1 MQIIILN
8 MLFIIVFFIIGNYFF
23 NIALNQNVSKKYIM
37 RSVTQE
43 DINEENTNKKIGER
57 WIKVFAKEEEII
69 SKDNIKL
76 HGYKIVNPIRK
87 SNVWVILVHGYMGS
101 SYEMSGFA
109 KEYINMGYNVF
120 LIDLRAHGKSE
131 GKYIGMGWKDRLD
144 LKEWINK
151 ICTDEPECKI
161 ILYGVSMG
169 AATVMMTT
177 GEKLPKNVKAC
188 IEEAKQLIHEEKD
201 EEMKQFLKAE
211 MEENEAKLPDY
222 EERMKILLLPR
233 DPMDDKDIMLE
244 IRGGAG
250 GDEANIFAGDLMRMY
265 MRYADKMGWQT
276 QILSKTDCEAGGVS
290 EVIISMKGDSIY
302 SRLKYESGVHRVQ
315 RVPATESQGR
325 VHTSTAT
332 VAVMPEVD
340 DVEVELNMNDVEI
353 STARS
358 GGAGGQNVN
367 KVETAARVFH
377 KPTGIMIFCTEER
390 SQLQNKERALQIL
403 KAKLYD
409 MEVQK
414 QMQEITDLR
423 RSQVGTGDRSE
434 RIRTYNFPQ
443 GRLTDHRIG
452 QNLNVWT
459 VIDGDLDELINLLVE
474 YDQKLKLEKL
484 AEVNT

>member
-1 MQIIILN
+1 MKDMLDKILQIEQKYMELGETLSNTAVIQDYNKFKEL
-8 MLFIIVFFIIGNYFF
+8 
-23 NIALNQNVSKKYIM
+23 SKQRKSM
-37 RSVTQE
+37 
-43 DINEENTNKKIGER
+43 EETVELYHEWKKATDAITE
-57 WIKVFAKEEEII
+57 AKE
-69 SKDNIKL
+69 
-76 HGYKIVNPIRK
+76 
-87 SNVWVILVHGYMGS
+87 
-101 SYEMSGFA
+101 
-109 KEYINMGYNVF
+109 
-120 LIDLRAHGKSE
+120 LIWA
-131 GKYIGMGWKDRLD
+131 
-144 LKEWINK
+144 
-151 ICTDEPECKI
+151 
-161 ILYGVSMG
+161 
-169 AATVMMTT
+169 
-177 GEKLPKNVKAC
+177 
-188 IEEAKQLIHEEKD
+188 EKD
-201 EEMKQFLKAE
+201 EEMKAFLKSE
-211 MEENEAKLPDY
+211 MEENEAKIPDL
-222 EERMKILLLPR
+222 EEKMKVLLLPR

-244 IRGGAG
+244 IRGSAG

-265 MRYADKMGWQT
+265 LKFADKQGWQT

-340 DVEVELNMNDVEI
+340 DVEVEINPNDIEM

-367 KVETAARVFH
+367 KVETAARLFH

-390 SQLQNKERALQIL
+390 SQLQNKERAMQIL

-409 MEVQK
+409 LEVQK
-414 QMQEITDLR
+414 QTQEITDLR

-459 VIDGDLDELINLLVE
+459 AIDGDLDDLLTLLIE

-484 AEVNT
+484 AQG

>member
-1 MQIIILN
+1 MKDMLDKILQIEKRYIELGETLSDPAVIQDYNKFRDLSKQRKS
-8 MLFIIVFFIIGNYFF
+8 MEETVALYYEWKKATDA
-23 NIALNQNVSKKYIM
+23 IA
-37 RSVTQE
+37 
-43 DINEENTNKKIGER
+43 D
-57 WIKVFAKEEEII
+57 AKEM
-69 SKDNIKL
+69 L
-76 HGYKIVNPIRK
+76 H
-87 SNVWVILVHGYMGS
+87 
-101 SYEMSGFA
+101 
-109 KEYINMGYNVF
+109 
-120 LIDLRAHGKSE
+120 SE
-131 GKYIGMGWKDRLD
+131 NDD
-144 LKEWINK
+144 
-151 ICTDEPECKI
+151 
-161 ILYGVSMG
+161 
-169 AATVMMTT
+169 
-177 GEKLPKNVKAC
+177 
-188 IEEAKQLIHEEKD
+188 
-201 EEMKQFLKAE
+201 EMKALIKAE
-211 MEENEAKLPDY
+211 IEENEAKIPEY
-222 EERMKILLLPR
+222 EERMKVLLLPR

-250 GDEANIFAGDLMRMY
+250 GDEANIFAGDLARMY
-265 MRYADKMGWQT
+265 MRYADKQGWQT
-276 QILSKTDCEAGGVS
+276 QVLSKTECEAGGVS
-290 EVIISMKGDSIY
+290 EIIISIKGDAVY
-302 SRLKYESGVHRVQ
+302 SQLKYESGVHRVQ

-340 DVEVELNMNDVEI
+340 DVEVELNMNDIEI
-353 STARS
+353 TTARS

-443 GRLTDHRIG
+443 GRLTDHRINH
-452 QNLNVWT
+452 NLNVWT
-459 VIDGDLDELINLLVE
+459 VIDGELDELIKLLME

-484 AEVNT
+484 AEVG

>member
-1 MQIIILN
+1 MADTVNL
-8 MLFIIVFFIIGNYFF
+8 YCEW
-23 NIALNQNVSKKYIM
+23 KKA
-37 RSVTQE
+37 V
-43 DINEENTNKKIGER
+43 D
-57 WIKVFAKEEEII
+57 A
-69 SKDNIKL
+69 
-76 HGYKIVNPIRK
+76 
-87 SNVWVILVHGYMGS
+87 
-101 SYEMSGFA
+101 
-109 KEYINMGYNVF
+109 
-120 LIDLRAHGKSE
+120 
-131 GKYIGMGWKDRLD
+131 
-144 LKEWINK
+144 
-151 ICTDEPECKI
+151 
-161 ILYGVSMG
+161 
-169 AATVMMTT
+169 
-177 GEKLPKNVKAC
+177 
-188 IEEAKQLIHEEKD
+188 IEEAKQLIHAEKD
-201 EEMKQFLKAE
+201 EEMKAFLKAE
-211 MEENEAKLPDY
+211 MEENEAKLPKY
-222 EERMKILLLPR
+222 EERMKVLLLPR

-250 GDEANIFAGDLMRMY
+250 GDEANIFAGDLARMY
-265 MRYADKMGWQT
+265 LKYADKQGWST
-276 QILSKTDCEAGGVS
+276 QILSKTECEAGGYS
-290 EVIISMKGDSIY
+290 EIIISIKGDAVY

-315 RVPATESQGR
+315 RVPETESQGR

-340 DVEVELNMNDVEI
+340 DVEIEI
-353 STARS
+353 KPEDIEMSTARS

-367 KVETAARVFH
+367 KVETAARLFH

-459 VIDGDLDELINLLVE
+459 AIDGDLDELINLLIE

-484 AEVNT
+484 AQTD

>member
-1 MQIIILN
+1 MKDMLDKIVQIE
-8 MLFIIVFFIIGNYFF
+8 
-23 NIALNQNVSKKYIM
+23 KKY
-37 RSVTQE
+37 
-43 DINEENTNKKIGER
+43 NELGETLSDPAVIQDYNRFRDLSKQRKSMEETVHLYYEWKKATDAIAE
-57 WIKVFAKEEEII
+57 AKEM
-69 SKDNIKL
+69 L
-76 HGYKIVNPIRK
+76 H
-87 SNVWVILVHGYMGS
+87 
-101 SYEMSGFA
+101 
-109 KEYINMGYNVF
+109 
-120 LIDLRAHGKSE
+120 SE
-131 GKYIGMGWKDRLD
+131 NDD
-144 LKEWINK
+144 
-151 ICTDEPECKI
+151 
-161 ILYGVSMG
+161 
-169 AATVMMTT
+169 
-177 GEKLPKNVKAC
+177 
-188 IEEAKQLIHEEKD
+188 
-201 EEMKQFLKAE
+201 EMKALIKAE
-211 MEENEAKLPDY
+211 IEENEAKIPEF
-222 EERMKILLLPR
+222 EEKMKILLLPR

-250 GDEANIFAGDLMRMY
+250 GDEANIFAGDLARMY
-265 MRYADKMGWQT
+265 MRYADKQGWQT
-276 QILSKTDCEAGGVS
+276 QVLSKTECEAGGVS
-290 EVIISMKGDSIY
+290 EIIISIKGDAVY

-340 DVEVELNMNDVEI
+340 DVEVELNMNDIEI
-353 STARS
+353 TTARS

-443 GRLTDHRIG
+443 GRLTDHRINH
-452 QNLNVWT
+452 NLNVWT
-459 VIDGDLDELINLLVE
+459 VIDGELDELIKLLME

-484 AEVNT
+484 AEVN

>member
-1 MQIIILN
+1 MLDKIIQIE
-8 MLFIIVFFIIGNYFF
+8 
-23 NIALNQNVSKKYIM
+23 KKY
-37 RSVTQE
+37 
-43 DINEENTNKKIGER
+43 NELGETLSDPAVIQDYNRFRDLSKQRKSMEETVHLYYEWKKATDAIAE
-57 WIKVFAKEEEII
+57 AKEM
-69 SKDNIKL
+69 L
-76 HGYKIVNPIRK
+76 H
-87 SNVWVILVHGYMGS
+87 
-101 SYEMSGFA
+101 
-109 KEYINMGYNVF
+109 
-120 LIDLRAHGKSE
+120 SE
-131 GKYIGMGWKDRLD
+131 NDD
-144 LKEWINK
+144 
-151 ICTDEPECKI
+151 
-161 ILYGVSMG
+161 
-169 AATVMMTT
+169 
-177 GEKLPKNVKAC
+177 
-188 IEEAKQLIHEEKD
+188 
-201 EEMKQFLKAE
+201 EMKALIKAE
-211 MEENEAKLPDY
+211 IEENEAKIPEF
-222 EERMKILLLPR
+222 EEKMKILLLPR

-250 GDEANIFAGDLMRMY
+250 GDEANIFAGDLARMY
-265 MRYADKMGWQT
+265 MRYADKQGWQT
-276 QILSKTDCEAGGVS
+276 QVLSKTECEAGGVS
-290 EVIISMKGDSIY
+290 EIIISIKGDAVY

-340 DVEVELNMNDVEI
+340 DVEVELNMNDIEI
-353 STARS
+353 TTARS

-443 GRLTDHRIG
+443 GRLTDHRINH
-452 QNLNVWT
+452 NLNVWT
-459 VIDGDLDELINLLVE
+459 VIDGELDELIKLLME

-484 AEVNT
+484 AEVN

>member
-1 MQIIILN
+1 MLDKILQIE
-8 MLFIIVFFIIGNYFF
+8 
-23 NIALNQNVSKKYIM
+23 KKYKELGETLSDPAVIQDYKRFRDLSKQRKSM
-37 RSVTQE
+37 
-43 DINEENTNKKIGER
+43 EETVHLYYEWKKATDAIAE
-57 WIKVFAKEEEII
+57 AKEM
-69 SKDNIKL
+69 L
-76 HGYKIVNPIRK
+76 H
-87 SNVWVILVHGYMGS
+87 
-101 SYEMSGFA
+101 
-109 KEYINMGYNVF
+109 
-120 LIDLRAHGKSE
+120 SE
-131 GKYIGMGWKDRLD
+131 
-144 LKEWINK
+144 
-151 ICTDEPECKI
+151 
-161 ILYGVSMG
+161 S
-169 AATVMMTT
+169 
-177 GEKLPKNVKAC
+177 
-188 IEEAKQLIHEEKD
+188 D
-201 EEMKQFLKAE
+201 EEMKALIKAE
-211 MEENEAKLPDY
+211 IEENEAKIPEF
-222 EERMKILLLPR
+222 EEKMKILLLPR

-250 GDEANIFAGDLMRMY
+250 GDEANIFAGDLARMY
-265 MRYADKMGWQT
+265 MRYADKQGWQT
-276 QILSKTDCEAGGVS
+276 QVLSKTECEAGGVS
-290 EVIISMKGDSIY
+290 EIIISIKGDAVY

-340 DVEVELNMNDVEI
+340 DVEVELNMNDIEI
-353 STARS
+353 TTARS

-443 GRLTDHRIG
+443 GRLTDHRINH
-452 QNLNVWT
+452 NLNVWT
-459 VIDGDLDELINLLVE
+459 VIDGDLDELIKLLME

-484 AEVNT
+484 AEVN

>member
-1 MQIIILN
+1 MKDMLDKILQIE
-8 MLFIIVFFIIGNYFF
+8 
-23 NIALNQNVSKKYIM
+23 KKYIELGEILSKPDVIQDYSRFKELSKQRKAM
-37 RSVTQE
+37 
-43 DINEENTNKKIGER
+43 EETVELYNQWKKTVDA
-57 WIKVFAKEEEII
+57 IKEAKE
-69 SKDNIKL
+69 L
-76 HGYKIVNPIRK
+76 IR
-87 SNVWVILVHGYMGS
+87 
-101 SYEMSGFA
+101 
-109 KEYINMGYNVF
+109 
-120 LIDLRAHGKSE
+120 
-131 GKYIGMGWKDRLD
+131 
-144 LKEWINK
+144 
-151 ICTDEPECKI
+151 
-161 ILYGVSMG
+161 
-169 AATVMMTT
+169 
-177 GEKLPKNVKAC
+177 
-188 IEEAKQLIHEEKD
+188 EEKD
-201 EEMKQFLKAE
+201 EEMRTFLKSE
-211 MEENEAKLPDY
+211 IEENEAKLPEF
-222 EERMKILLLPR
+222 EEKMKVLLLPK

-244 IRGGAG
+244 IRGSAG

-265 MRYADKMGWQT
+265 LKFADKNDWKT

-290 EVIISMKGDSIY
+290 EVIISVKGENIY
-302 SRLKYESGVHRVQ
+302 SKLKYESGVHRVQ

-340 DVEVELNMNDVEI
+340 DVEIEINPNDIEMT
-353 STARS
+353 TARS

-367 KVETAARVFH
+367 KVETAARLFH

-390 SQLQNKERALQIL
+390 SQLQNKERAMQIL

-409 MEVQK
+409 LEVQK

-459 VIDGDLDELINLLVE
+459 VIEGDLEELLNLLIE

-484 AEVNT
+484 AQTE